1 MRGMVA
7 MREAAPTVA
16 QVGAGGGQRIAALDP
31 AHYRQH
37 FIHGEGRTWAETN
50 CYTDVLIEILHGLGH
65 EPAATLAFTVAV
77 DFEGDQWTF
86 FKPPHADLYELYGW
100 DIQELSI
107 WRPLH
112 EHVAG
117 LIGDGKLPLLE
128 LDSYYLPD
136 TAGTAYGLLHL
147 KSTVGVNRIDVAGR
161 SMDYFHNQGF
171 YRVEGADFAN
181 LFQLDGPAHE
191 RVLPPYFEY
200 VKRGDAAA
208 PRGERLLEASLS
220 QLRRHFA
227 RIPGDNP
234 FQRFKPRLAHDLE
247 RLRGADIGAFHAYS
261 FVTLRMVG
269 ACMELAETYLRWLD
283 GQGAARLGVAGLVG
297 PAARLRNISDAAKA
311 FQFQLARAMARKKSL
326 DLAPLD
332 DMASD
337 WQACMDGL
345 QCSLR

>member
-1 MRGMVA
+1 MPDTMANPGPA
-7 MREAAPTVA
+7 
-16 QVGAGGGQRIAALDP
+16 RIAALDP
-31 AHYRQH
+31 ARYDRH

-50 CYTDVLIEILHGLGH
+50 CYTDVMIEILHGLGH
-65 EPAATLAFTVAV
+65 EPAACLAFTLGV

-100 DIQELSI
+100 DIQELSV

-117 LIGDGKLPLLE
+117 LIETGRLPLLE

-171 YRVEGADFAN
+171 YRVEGKDFAN
-181 LFQLDGPAHE
+181 LFQLDGQAHE

-200 VKRGDAAA
+200 VKMGAAA
-208 PRGERLLEASLS
+208 LRGEPLLQASLS
-220 QLRRHFA
+220 QLRRHLA
-227 RIPGDNP
+227 RIPRDNP
-234 FQRFKPRLAHDLE
+234 FRRFKPRLAQDIE
-247 RLRGADIGAFHAYS
+247 RLRGADIGVFHAYS

-269 ACMELAETYLRWLD
+269 ACMELAETYLRWLEE
-283 GQGAARLGVAGLVG
+283 QGAARLGAAGLAE
-297 PAARLRNISDAAKA
+297 PAACLRRISDAAKA